1 MFNAT
6 KAYLKVNMFANAADN
21 MSGVDAAALNQDK
34 SARISVCVSAAG
46 SRP

>member
-6 KAYLKVNMFANAADN
+6 KAYLRLNMLINAAGKV
-21 MSGVDAAALNQDK
+21 SGVDHAALNQDK